1 MINMTTSLNGW
12 PVPPKELKRFKV
24 PGTLRKLTLD
34 KDAGRI
40 LTAIAADYHKTV
52 RPIDIGPVDEGG
64 YNNRDANG
72 APGKKSNHASG
83 TAIDLNW
90 SEEGAQGSNWGKKF
104 FSNAVNLAR
113 VSKIKKRYGSVVQW
127 GGDWRAKDYM
137 HWEIKPG
144 VTRQQV
150 LDFCKKNNIDENGI
164 RKDGNG
170 GGGGSS
176 F

>member
-1 MINMTTSLNGW
+1 MIIMTVSLNGW
-12 PVPPKELKRFKV
+12 PVPPKKLKTFKV
-24 PGTLRKLTLD
+24 PGADRKLTLD
-34 KDAGRI
+34 QDAGRV
-40 LTAIAADYHKTV
+40 LVALAADYHSTV
-52 RPIDIGPVDEGG
+52 RAIDKGRVDEGG

-83 TAIDLNW
+83 SAIDLNW
-90 SEEGAQGSNWGKKF
+90 SEEGGQGSNWGKKF
-104 FSNAVNLAR
+104 FSDVKNMTK
-113 VSKIKKRYGSVVQW
+113 VSVIKKRYGSVVQW

-150 LDFCKKNNIDENGI
+150 LDFCKKNNIDENGV
-164 RKDGNG
+164 RKSN
-170 GGGGSS
+170 GGSS